1 MVLLFLFIVIVI
13 LGWLFLVALA
23 GGAID
28 KKCPPYHG
36 MTKKEEKE
44 YLKQFIKNNPEYA
57 EEDCL
62 LL

>member
-1 MVLLFLFIVIVI
+1 MYIIAILIGLISFLIIILLGTGIC
-13 LGWLFLVALA
+13 
-23 GGAID
+23 ID
-28 KKCPPYHG
+28 NKCLSYNG
-36 MTKKEEKE
+36 MNKKEEKE

>member
-1 MVLLFLFIVIVI
+1 MYIIAILIGLISFLIILLGI
-13 LGWLFLVALA
+13 GMC
-23 GGAID
+23 ID

-44 YLKQFIKNNPEYA
+44 YLKQFIKNNPEYV

>member
-1 MVLLFLFIVIVI
+1 MYIIAILIGLISFLIILLGTGIC
-13 LGWLFLVALA
+13 
-23 GGAID
+23 ID
-28 KKCPPYHG
+28 NKCLPYNG
-36 MTKKEEKE
+36 MNKKEEKE

>member
-1 MVLLFLFIVIVI
+1 MYIIAILIGLISFLIIILLGTGIC
-13 LGWLFLVALA
+13 
-23 GGAID
+23 ID
-28 KKCPPYHG
+28 NKCLPYNG
-36 MTKKEEKE
+36 MNKKEEKE

>member
-1 MVLLFLFIVIVI
+1 MYIIVLLFILFVVFSI
-13 LGWLFLVALA
+13 LLLGT
-23 GGAID
+23 GMCID
-28 KKCPPYHG
+28 NKCLPYNG
-36 MTKKEEKE
+36 MNKKEEKE

>member
-1 MVLLFLFIVIVI
+1 MYIIAILIGLISFLIIILLGTGIC
-13 LGWLFLVALA
+13 
-23 GGAID
+23 ID
-28 KKCPPYHG
+28 NKCLPYNG
-36 MTKKEEKE
+36 MNKKEEKK

>member
-1 MVLLFLFIVIVI
+1 MYIIAILVGLISLLII
-13 LGWLFLVALA
+13 LLGT
-23 GGAID
+23 GMCID

-44 YLKQFIKNNPEYA
+44 YLKQFIKNNPEYV

>member
-1 MVLLFLFIVIVI
+1 MYIIVLLFILFIMFSI
-13 LGWLFLVALA
+13 LLLGT
-23 GGAID
+23 GMCID

-36 MTKKEEKE
+36 MTKKEERE
-44 YLKQFIKNNPEYA
+44 YIKQFIKNNPEYA